1 MMKRFGLAF
10 AFIFGFAAAALADP
24 VEGLWKTQP
33 GDTGTYAHVKIA
45 ACGDRICGTIAKAF
59 DSDGKEIS
67 SPNVGKRM
75 IWDMV
80 PRGEGYYSGGK
91 IWAPDRDKTYKSK
104 MQLNGNRLKVSGC
117 VLGGIICRGQ
127 TWTRVQ

>member
-1 MMKRFGLAF
+1 
-10 AFIFGFAAAALADP
+10 
-24 VEGLWKTQP
+24 
-33 GDTGTYAHVKIA
+33 VKIA
-45 ACGDRICGTIAKAF
+45 ACGNKICGTIAKAF
-59 DSDGKEIS
+59 DASGKEIAS
-67 SPNVGKRM
+67 QNVGKRM

-80 PRGEGYYSGGK
+80 PKGEGYYSGGK

-117 VLGGIICRGQ
+117 VLGGMICRGQ